1 MTFYFGIHTIPEYQ
15 IFWEGQHFY
24 AMVNLKPITPG
35 HLLLCSKRRIQRFSE
50 LLDEELAELH
60 SASAMIVKELM
71 PDGATLVIQDG
82 SDAGQTIPHIHM
94 HIVPQKRVQHVDNYA
109 RPDRTREDMET
120 EASKYAAILCKKE
133 GICIKTD

>member
-1 MTFYFGIHTIPEYQ
+1 MSFYFGIHTIPENQ

-60 SASAMIVKELM
+60 SASAMLVKELLSEE
-71 PDGATLVIQDG
+71 ATLVIQDG

-94 HIVPQKRVQHVDNYA
+94 HIVPKERVQHVDNDT
-109 RPDRTREDMET
+109 RPERTREDMTT
-120 EASKYAAILCKKE
+120 EASKYAAILSKRE
-133 GICIKTD
+133 GVFMKTD